1 MKIFF
6 MVLAILVCIIIL
18 LLFVVSFCVF
28 NFIIVRPKIPKL
40 PKNDDERNRQH
51 IRNINNEYIISK
63 HPSQREITS
72 FDGLKLK
79 SLLLTHSKNDK
90 KFVILVHGYQCN
102 GRDEMSH
109 LARHYYDDLG
119 FACLI
124 PDDRSH
130 GKSEGKYIG
139 FGYLDHFDILSWSN
153 YLIENFGSDIEII
166 LHGISMGAATV
177 MMTAGSDKVPEQIK
191 GVIEDCGYNDTD
203 EEIQCNIRDM
213 TKMKLSVIKN
223 MASRICKKKAGYF
236 FKEASPREF
245 LKNASVPIL
254 FIHGTED
261 TFVPT
266 YMGKELY
273 EAYTGEKE
281 LLIVEGARHARSYYI
296 AKEKYDD
303 YMDNFIKRCTEDIS
317 AFSPV
322 VV

>member
-1 MKIFF
+1 MKIFLGIVAAVICL
-6 MVLAILVCIIIL
+6 MVIL
-18 LLFVVSFCVF
+18 LIVVSVCAFR
-28 NFIIVRPKIPKL
+28 FIIVRPKTPKL
-40 PKNDDERNRQH
+40 PTNDDEKNRQH

-63 HPSQREITS
+63 HPVQKEITS
-72 FDGLKLK
+72 FDGLKLRG
-79 SLLLTHSKNDK
+79 LLLTHGKNDK
-90 KFVILVHGYQCN
+90 KFAVLVHGYQCN

-124 PDDRSH
+124 PDDRAH

-139 FGYLDHFDILSWSN
+139 FGYLDHFDVLSWCD
-153 YLIENFGSDIEII
+153 YLVKNFGEDIEIT

-177 MMTAGSDKVPEQIK
+177 MMAAGSAKTPRQLR
-191 GVIEDCGYNDTD
+191 GVIEDCGYNDMD

-213 TKMKLSVIKN
+213 TKMKLSLIRN
-223 MASRICKKKAGYF
+223 AASLVCKLKAGYA

-254 FIHGTED
+254 FVHGTAD

-273 EAYTGEKE
+273 EGYRGEKE
-281 LLIVEGARHARSYYI
+281 LFLVEGARHARSYYI
-296 AKEKYDD
+296 AREAYNAKMDGFIGKCLEKRTDTSGV
-303 YMDNFIKRCTEDIS
+303 K
-317 AFSPV
+317 A
-322 VV
+322 

>member
-1 MKIFF
+1 MKMLF
-6 MVLAILVCIIIL
+6 VTLAILICMIALLIL
-18 LLFVVSFCVF
+18 AVSFFVF

-63 HPSQREITS
+63 HPSQKEIIS

-79 SLLLTHSKNDK
+79 GLLLTHDNNNK
-90 KFVILVHGYQCN
+90 KFAILVHGYKCN

-124 PDDRSH
+124 PDDRAH

-139 FGYLDHFDILSWSN
+139 FGYLDHFDVLSWSN
-153 YLIENFGSDIEII
+153 YLIENFGNDIEII

-177 MMTAGSDKVPEQIK
+177 MMTAGSKNVPKQIK

-223 MASRICKKKAGYF
+223 IASHICKNKAGYF
-236 FKEASPREF
+236 FKDASPREF

-273 EAYTGEKE
+273 KAYTGEKE

-296 AKEKYDD
+296 AKEKYDN
-303 YMDNFIKRCTEDIS
+303 YMDSFIKQCMENIPAVSS
-317 AFSPV
+317 AIV
-322 VV
+322 